1 MDKHKPHKNSPE
13 WGDREI
19 MTNELLKL
27 GLHKKLLESLSNQ
40 RISELFSL
48 IGWAAPV
55 FEKGKITEEAEA

>member
-1 MDKHKPHKNSPE
+1 MKKIHKNSPE
-13 WGDREI
+13 WGDREV

-27 GLHKKLLESLSNQ
+27 GLHKKLLESLSNR

-55 FEKGKITEEAEA
+55 FEKAKITEEAEA

>member
-1 MDKHKPHKNSPE
+1 MDKYKTHKNSPE
-13 WGDREI
+13 WGDREV

-27 GLHKKLLESLSNQ
+27 GLHKELLESLSNQ

>member
-1 MDKHKPHKNSPE
+1 MKKIHKNSPE
-13 WGDREI
+13 WGDREV

-27 GLHKKLLESLSNQ
+27 GLHEKLLESLSNR
-40 RISELFSL
+40 RISELLSL